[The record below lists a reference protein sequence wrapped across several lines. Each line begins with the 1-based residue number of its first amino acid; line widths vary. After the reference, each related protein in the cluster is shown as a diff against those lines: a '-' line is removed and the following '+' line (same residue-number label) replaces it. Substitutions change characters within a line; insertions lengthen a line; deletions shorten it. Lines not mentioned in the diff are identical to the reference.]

1 MISISKTK
9 EFAMSNLNFNNKKN
23 SNIEIDL
30 NTERNLD
37 LHNQRQIED
46 TIDNISST
54 INNTRSR
61 ILLDKSH
68 EEMRIMYENISER
81 INQLQERLI
90 YNNREILSKYTE
102 TYNIINKNITENVIN
117 RTNFINEAV
126 IESIES
132 FYKSIEIIQKY
143 FNNSIQNY
151 FNYKRNL
158 ERSITK
164 NS

>member
-1 MISISKTK
+1 
-9 EFAMSNLNFNNKKN
+9 MSNLNFNNKKN

-37 LHNQRQIED
+37 VHNQRQIED
-46 TIDNISST
+46 AIDNISST

-81 INQLQERLI
+81 INQFQERLI
-90 YNNREILSKYTE
+90 DNNREILSKYTE
-102 TYNIINKNITENVIN
+102 TYNIIYKNITENVTN
-117 RTNFINEAV
+117 RTNFINEDV
-126 IESIES
+126 IENIES
-132 FYKSIEIIQKY
+132 FNKSIEIIQKY
-143 FNNSIQNY
+143 FNNAIQTY
-151 FNYKRNL
+151 FNYIRNL
-158 ERSITK
+158 ERSIT

>member
-1 MISISKTK
+1 
-9 EFAMSNLNFNNKKN
+9 MSNLNFNNKKN

-54 INNTRSR
+54 INNTQSR

-68 EEMRIMYENISER
+68 EEMRIMCENISER
-81 INQLQERLI
+81 INQFQERLI

-102 TYNIINKNITENVIN
+102 TYNIINKNITENVTN
-117 RTNFINEAV
+117 RTNFINEDV
-126 IESIES
+126 IENIES

-143 FNNSIQNY
+143 FNNAIQNY
-151 FNYKRNL
+151 FNYLRNL
-158 ERSITK
+158 ERSIT